1 MKNATSLIHNIEQ
14 IVEEVKK
21 DIPIIEKVIE
31 QIVEEVKIIEKVVEN
46 VIEEVK
52 KDIPIIENV
61 VENVVEKIIDV
72 IPVIE
77 KDIATVEKIID
88 VSIETDTIVEQ
99 EPVSSEQIYESS
111 SDKLDLELIYPDY
124 DDEILD
130 DIPDDCP
137 PIKKPPSFYK
147 KPSSFKK

>member
-1 MKNATSLIHNIEQ
+1 MKFATSLMHNIEQ

-31 QIVEEVKIIEKVVEN
+31 KVIEEVKIIE
-46 VIEEVK
+46 
-52 KDIPIIENV
+52 
-61 VENVVEKIIDV
+61 NVVEKVIDV
-72 IPVIE
+72 IPVIK
-77 KDIATVEKIID
+77 KDIATVEQIFAD

>member
-1 MKNATSLIHNIEQ
+1 MKFATSLMHN
-14 IVEEVKK
+14 
-21 DIPIIEKVIE
+21 IE
-31 QIVEEVKIIEKVVEN
+31 QIVEEVKIIEKVVEI

-61 VENVVEKIIDV
+61 VEKVIDV
-72 IPVIE
+72 IPVIK
-77 KDIATVEKIID
+77 KDITTVEQIFAD

>member
-1 MKNATSLIHNIEQ
+1 MKFATSLMHN
-14 IVEEVKK
+14 
-21 DIPIIEKVIE
+21 IE
-31 QIVEEVKIIEKVVEN
+31 QIVEEVKIIEKVVEI

-61 VENVVEKIIDV
+61 VEKVIDV
-72 IPVIE
+72 IPVIK
-77 KDIATVEKIID
+77 KDITTVEQIFTD
-88 VSIETDTIVEQ
+88 VSIETDTVVEQ

-130 DIPDDCP
+130 DIPDCP
-137 PIKKPPSFYK
+137 PIKKPISFYK

>member
-1 MKNATSLIHNIEQ
+1 MKFATSLMHNIEQ

-31 QIVEEVKIIEKVVEN
+31 KVIEEVKIIE
-46 VIEEVK
+46 
-52 KDIPIIENV
+52 
-61 VENVVEKIIDV
+61 NVVEKIVDV

-77 KDIATVEKIID
+77 KDIATVEQIFTD

>member
-61 VENVVEKIIDV
+61 VEKIIDV

-77 KDIATVEKIID
+77 KDIATVEKIFTD

-130 DIPDDCP
+130 DIPDCP
-137 PIKKPPSFYK
+137 PIKKPISFYK

>member
-1 MKNATSLIHNIEQ
+1 MKFATSLMHN
-14 IVEEVKK
+14 
-21 DIPIIEKVIE
+21 IE
-31 QIVEEVKIIEKVVEN
+31 QIVEEVKIIEKVVET

-61 VENVVEKIIDV
+61 VEKVIDV
-72 IPVIE
+72 IPVIK
-77 KDIATVEKIID
+77 KDIATVEQIFAD

-130 DIPDDCP
+130 DIPDCA
-137 PIKKPPSFYK
+137 PIKKPISFYK

>member
-1 MKNATSLIHNIEQ
+1 MKFATSVHHGLQLFEQ

-21 DIPIIEKVIE
+21 DIPIIEKV
-31 QIVEEVKIIEKVVEN
+31 VET

-61 VENVVEKIIDV
+61 VEKVIDV
-72 IPVIE
+72 IPVIK
-77 KDIATVEKIID
+77 KDIATVEQIFAD

>member
-1 MKNATSLIHNIEQ
+1 MKFATSLIHNIEQ

-31 QIVEEVKIIEKVVEN
+31 K

-52 KDIPIIENV
+52 KDIPIIE
-61 VENVVEKIIDV
+61 
-72 IPVIE
+72 
-77 KDIATVEKIID
+77 KDIATVEQIFAD
-88 VSIETDTIVEQ
+88 VSIESDTIVEQ

>member
-61 VENVVEKIIDV
+61 VEKVIDV
-72 IPVIE
+72 IPVIK
-77 KDIATVEKIID
+77 KDIATVEQIFAD

-147 KPSSFKK
+147 KPASFKK

>member
-1 MKNATSLIHNIEQ
+1 MKFATSLMHN
-14 IVEEVKK
+14 
-21 DIPIIEKVIE
+21 IE

-111 SDKLDLELIYPDY
+111 SNKLDLELIYPDY

-130 DIPDDCP
+130 DIPDCP
-137 PIKKPPSFYK
+137 QLKNLFLSIKNLLLLKNK
-147 KPSSFKK
+147 LIL

>member
-1 MKNATSLIHNIEQ
+1 MKFATSLMHNIEQ

-21 DIPIIEKVIE
+21 DIPIIE
-31 QIVEEVKIIEKVVEN
+31 
-46 VIEEVK
+46 
-52 KDIPIIENV
+52 
-61 VENVVEKIIDV
+61 NVVEKVIDV
-72 IPVIE
+72 IPVIK
-77 KDIATVEKIID
+77 KDITTVEQIFAD

-137 PIKKPPSFYK
+137 PIKKPSSSFYK

>member
-31 QIVEEVKIIEKVVEN
+31 KVIEEVKIIE
-46 VIEEVK
+46 
-52 KDIPIIENV
+52 
-61 VENVVEKIIDV
+61 NVVEKVIDV
-72 IPVIE
+72 IPVIK
-77 KDIATVEKIID
+77 KDIATVEQIFAD

>member
-1 MKNATSLIHNIEQ
+1 MKFATSLMHNIEQ

-31 QIVEEVKIIEKVVEN
+31 K

-61 VENVVEKIIDV
+61 VEKVIDV
-72 IPVIE
+72 IPVIK
-77 KDIATVEKIID
+77 KDIATVEQIFAD

-137 PIKKPPSFYK
+137 PIKKPISFYK

>member
-1 MKNATSLIHNIEQ
+1 MKFATSLMHNIEQ

-21 DIPIIEKVIE
+21 DIPII
-31 QIVEEVKIIEKVVEN
+31 
-46 VIEEVK
+46 
-52 KDIPIIENV
+52 
-61 VENVVEKIIDV
+61 ENVVEKIIDV

-137 PIKKPPSFYK
+137 PIKKPSSSFYK